1 MKKPIIFD
9 LDETLVDSEES
20 IVWSF
25 IKAGKAVGVDVEGMS
40 MEALEQGIDWR
51 FETFPEY
58 LSVLEHLP
66 KRLNVGALVGHST
79 LRLFV
84 LGGEERPATAK
95 EVEAMCTV
103 LREAMAQGAMG

>member
-40 MEALEQGIDWR
+40 MEAVIESAFTRNRVSRKIVEEFMTARRIVREYWR
-51 FETFPEY
+51 ARVRIYPDAWNRLRGWATFLQSP
-58 LSVLEHLP
+58 P
-66 KRLNVGALVGHST
+66 PAW
-79 LRLFV
+79 LR
-84 LGGEERPATAK
+84 G
-95 EVEAMCTV
+95 
-103 LREAMAQGAMG
+103 